1 MSFGMYSRKY
11 PWIVD
16 NPAEIA
22 SIDIREAHILWHPG
36 KNLFN
41 YLPGEKHPGTFVKV
55 FRFKSREDNKFQ
67 NDRDYRG
74 YADTG
79 ACWVDWKHRPIED
92 LVTECKEMMIEFMM
106 FGMDP
111 ILVAREFGKI
121 RQIVDEGA
129 KSFWMGRCLSMAYQG
144 LVLDCLEQ
152 WDLGL
157 EEQNNG

>member
-1 MSFGMYSRKY
+1 MSFGMYSSKY
-11 PWIVD
+11 PWILD

-22 SIDIREAHILWHPG
+22 SIDIREAHILWDPG
-36 KNLFN
+36 DDCFN
-41 YLPGEKHPGTFVKV
+41 YRQGQKHPGASVKV
-55 FRFKSREDNKFQ
+55 FRFMSPEDQKYQSEMNFS
-67 NDRDYRG
+67 G

-79 ACWVDWKHRPIED
+79 ACWISWKERPIED
-92 LVTECKEMMIEFMM
+92 LLTECKEMMIEFMM
-106 FGMDP
+106 RGMDP